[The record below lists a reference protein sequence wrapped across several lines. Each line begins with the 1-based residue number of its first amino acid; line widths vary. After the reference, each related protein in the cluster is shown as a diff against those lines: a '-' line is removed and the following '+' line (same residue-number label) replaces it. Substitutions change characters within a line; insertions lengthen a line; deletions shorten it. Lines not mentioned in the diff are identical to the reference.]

1 MKDDLIT
8 IEFASNLIDRAIST
22 GDEQA
27 EFFFKTAKSLSIDVK
42 DQKIDTLETSV
53 SYGYSVRVIKNNRVG
68 FSYSNDLKEAEKVID
83 NALEAAKYAEPDDF
97 LGLPSYQRPSA
108 VEVYDNNI
116 AMISESDAMEK
127 ILLMEQAAFNKDKR
141 IKKTRKAGGSFT
153 TGEIYIFNSLGVALN
168 YIATGCTAQ
177 IMAIAENGNENQIG
191 WDFCGSRFLRDIDF
205 EKTGY
210 IAATRALDQLNSSKI
225 SSLKGFILLDSSVAV
240 EFLSL
245 LAGALSSE
253 SVQKGKSLLANK
265 LGQKVCNE
273 KFNVIDN
280 GIFNRML
287 GSRPFDDEG
296 VPTQNKML
304 IENGILKTFLYNTYT
319 ARKDGVQ
326 STGNA
331 IRGGFHNPPS
341 VSPTNLYIEASD
353 AEPVQDFMNLVKNTN
368 KGIYVFE
375 TMGMHTANPIS
386 GEFSVGVSGLWIEK
400 GEFKH
405 PVKEAVISGN
415 ILELFNK
422 IILIG
427 DDLRFYGNIGSPPLL
442 IEGIDISG

>member
-1 MKDDLIT
+1 MNCDLIT
-8 IEFASNLIDRAIST
+8 IEFASNLIDRAISS
-22 GDEQA
+22 GAEQA

-53 SYGYSVRVIKNNRVG
+53 SYGYSLRVIKNNRLG
-68 FSYSNDLKEAEKVID
+68 FSYSNDLKEVDKVID
-83 NALEAAKYAEPDDF
+83 NAIEATKYAEPDNF
-97 LGLPSYQRPSA
+97 LCLPSYQRPST
-108 VEVYDNNI
+108 VEVYDKNI
-116 AMISESDAMEK
+116 ALISESDAMEK

-153 TGEIYIFNSLGVALN
+153 TGETYIFNSLGVALN
-168 YIATGCTAQ
+168 YIATACTAQ
-177 IMAIAENGNENQIG
+177 LMAIAENGSENQIG
-191 WDFCGSRFLRDIDF
+191 WDFSGSRFLQDIDF
-205 EKTGY
+205 EKIGDT
-210 IAATRALDQLNSSKI
+210 AAKRALDQLNSRKI
-225 SSLKGFILLDSSVAV
+225 SSLKGSILLDRSVAV
-240 EFLSL
+240 DFLSL

-253 SVQKGKSLLANK
+253 AVQKGKSLLANK
-265 LGQKVCNE
+265 LGLKVCNE

-296 VPTQNKML
+296 VPAQSKIL
-304 IENGILKTFLYNTYT
+304 IEKGVLKTFMYNAYT
-319 ARKDGVQ
+319 ARKAGVN

-331 IRGGFHNPPS
+331 IRGGFQNLPS
-341 VSPTNLYIEASD
+341 VSPTNLYIETFD
-353 AEPVQDFMNLVKNTN
+353 YGLVQDFVKLVKNTD

-386 GEFSVGVSGLWIEK
+386 GEFSVGVSGLWIEN
-400 GEFKH
+400 GEFKQ

-415 ILELFNK
+415 ILDLFNK

-427 DDLRFYGNIGSPPLL
+427 DDLRFYGNIGSPSLL